1 MENCTNDTNV
11 SIKIICYS
19 FVGFTLLNYVSSIC
33 VAPITVFYNK
43 LDKRKKAVWNNT
55 FVSYIHAWICSVIT
69 PICFYYYPNAWHDM
83 IYADVALCRF
93 QIALSIGYFFADLF
107 DFWIKNIFMD
117 SPGIWLHHIVVITTF
132 VLSVVTCKYSPY
144 LAATLLVEISNVFLH
159 QRKLYL
165 ISFKTK
171 FTPFYQ
177 FNSLLLFLTFVFVR
191 FTVHVYLVLRVWRE
205 YMLFGHIAYW
215 RIAFLGMVAMNVL
228 NLQLFIQLWSADWSK
243 AFKKK
248 SSSAIARSSSTED
261 HKKMNL

>member
-1 MENCTNDTNV
+1 
-11 SIKIICYS
+11 
-19 FVGFTLLNYVSSIC
+19 
-33 VAPITVFYNK
+33 
-43 LDKRKKAVWNNT
+43 
-55 FVSYIHAWICSVIT
+55 
-69 PICFYYYPNAWHDM
+69 
-83 IYADVALCRF
+83 
-93 QIALSIGYFFADLF
+93 
-107 DFWIKNIFMD
+107 MD

-171 FTPFYQ
+171 LTPFYQ

-191 FTVHVYLVLRVWRE
+191 FTVHGYLVLRVWRE

-215 RIAFLGMVAMNVL
+215 RIAFLGMIAMNVL
-228 NLQLFIQLWSADWSK
+228 NLQLFLQLWSADWSK
-243 AFKKK
+243 VFKKK
-248 SSSAIARSSSTED
+248 SSCAITRSSSTEG